1 MSGERPASRPGLS
14 ESVREV
20 ATAFWE
26 RLRHSLPQK
35 LSALV
40 LATVFWLFVT
50 TDDAFIAERTLRVPL
65 RTEGMEAA
73 ESVFG
78 LPEGVAVRLSGPST
92 RLRALEPDALDA
104 VLDLRD
110 VTGAFEE
117 TVRVFP
123 PQGLTLLSVTPSE
136 VLGTVEVRG
145 RKQVPVAVVLLNA
158 SPEDTVLEAR
168 ASPQQVQVRGPAGAL
183 TRVSR
188 VLAPYNPAAPASQA
202 ELYAVD
208 ARGVPVPEVPYA
220 SVAIATFV
228 FPSGTELPAGS
239 GLLVPPSR
247 GRAMKAATFLSQKW
261 PHLAGRAE
269 GPIVRTSAGRFGDVR
284 DLQRPDVELL
294 GVLAPTDALVRP
306 ETREHAGRGAAG
318 FAHLSV
324 FFLWLLGPLL
334 VFGLSSPGS
343 YARREAA
350 KAFNFQLLSFL
361 LLIATGIVSS
371 IFPGDGFDPVFGLMA
386 LGWFVLT
393 IVGGAKALQGESWRN
408 PVTRALKLQVLS
420 EK

>member
-26 RLRHSLPQK
+26 RLRHNLPQK

-158 SPEDTVLEAR
+158 SPEDTVLETR
-168 ASPQQVQVRGPAGAL
+168 PSPQQVQVRGPAGAL

-188 VLAPYNPAAPASQA
+188 VLAPYNSAAPESQA

-208 ARGVPVPEVPYA
+208 ARGVPVPGVT
-220 SVAIATFV
+220 VAPTQA
-228 FPSGTELPAGS
+228 
-239 GLLVPPSR
+239 LLVVAPRAVLQTRTLPLRPPPSR
-247 GRAMKAATFLSQKW
+247 GRVSATLLQENVSVVG
-261 PHLAGRAE
+261 PRRALE
-269 GPIVRTSAGRFGDVR
+269 TLTEIPTALPAETSALSPGRYTLRATLTLPDGVTALSAPQLRVDVR
-284 DLQRPDVELL
+284 PPERPPS
-294 GVLAPTDALVRP
+294 AP
-306 ETREHAGRGAAG
+306 
-318 FAHLSV
+318 
-324 FFLWLLGPLL
+324 
-334 VFGLSSPGS
+334 
-343 YARREAA
+343 
-350 KAFNFQLLSFL
+350 
-361 LLIATGIVSS
+361 
-371 IFPGDGFDPVFGLMA
+371 
-386 LGWFVLT
+386 
-393 IVGGAKALQGESWRN
+393 
-408 PVTRALKLQVLS
+408 
-420 EK
+420 

>member
-1 MSGERPASRPGLS
+1 MSGERPAARPGPL
-14 ESVREV
+14 ENAREV
-20 ATAFWE
+20 AAAFWE
-26 RLRHSLPQK
+26 RLRHNLPQK

-50 TDDAFIAERTLRVPL
+50 TDDAFVAERTLRVPL
-65 RTEGMEAA
+65 RTEGLEAA

-136 VLGTVEVRG
+136 VLGTVEVRR

-208 ARGVPVPEVPYA
+208 ARGVPVPGVT
-220 SVAIATFV
+220 VAPTQA
-228 FPSGTELPAGS
+228 
-239 GLLVPPSR
+239 LLVVAPRAVLQTRTLPLRPPPSR
-247 GRAMKAATFLSQKW
+247 GRVSATLLQENVSV
-261 PHLAGRAE
+261 AGPRRALE
-269 GPIVRTSAGRFGDVR
+269 TLTEIPTALPAETSALSPGRYTLRATLTLPDGVTALSAPQLRVDVR
-284 DLQRPDVELL
+284 PPERPPS
-294 GVLAPTDALVRP
+294 AP
-306 ETREHAGRGAAG
+306 
-318 FAHLSV
+318 
-324 FFLWLLGPLL
+324 
-334 VFGLSSPGS
+334 
-343 YARREAA
+343 
-350 KAFNFQLLSFL
+350 
-361 LLIATGIVSS
+361 
-371 IFPGDGFDPVFGLMA
+371 
-386 LGWFVLT
+386 
-393 IVGGAKALQGESWRN
+393 
-408 PVTRALKLQVLS
+408 
-420 EK
+420 